1 MNNYS
6 FNLYNMSYPTFVGQ
20 VTEYKVSKEQEAIE
34 KGVGDRGSGVGDIG
48 SPSDLD
54 YIASH
59 IASTKTGMQLPENF
73 NYIKSGE
80 GQSIPSRFFVIL
92 ICLRSF
98 SGPRPLTPGLF

>member
-1 MNNYS
+1 VEYSQKECEQIMNNYS

-59 IASTKTGMQLPENF
+59 IASTKTGMQLPENY
-73 NYIKSGE
+73 NYTKSGG
-80 GQSIPSRFFVIL
+80 GQSIPYRFFL
-92 ICLRSF
+92 
-98 SGPRPLTPGLF
+98 